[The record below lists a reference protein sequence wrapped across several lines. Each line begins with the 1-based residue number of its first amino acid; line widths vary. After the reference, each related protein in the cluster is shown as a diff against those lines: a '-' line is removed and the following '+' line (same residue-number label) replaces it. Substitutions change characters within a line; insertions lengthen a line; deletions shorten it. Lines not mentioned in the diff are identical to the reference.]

1 MPVKSLVFRYLENL
15 KRGFFMES
23 LRPFIS
29 FASGCIRPENPLV
42 SPSNSR
48 YAVAD
53 CSTQG
58 KLNGPFLNQFT
69 GRDVASH
76 CLTYFV
82 HWRSTSDCASSTY
95 PKVELTRVSP
105 SNSRYAVADCS
116 TQGKLN
122 GPFLNQ
128 FTGEGSH
135 QRPNSL
141 SYGETR
147 GFSGSSSPST

>member
-29 FASGCIRPENPLV
+29 FASGCIR
-42 SPSNSR
+42 
-48 YAVAD
+48 
-53 CSTQG
+53 
-58 KLNGPFLNQFT
+58 
-69 GRDVASH
+69 
-76 CLTYFV
+76 
-82 HWRSTSDCASSTY
+82 
-95 PKVELTRVSP
+95 
-105 SNSRYAVADCS
+105 NSRYAVADCS

-135 QRPNSL
+135 QRPNTAYL
-141 SYGETR
+141 LLDGETR